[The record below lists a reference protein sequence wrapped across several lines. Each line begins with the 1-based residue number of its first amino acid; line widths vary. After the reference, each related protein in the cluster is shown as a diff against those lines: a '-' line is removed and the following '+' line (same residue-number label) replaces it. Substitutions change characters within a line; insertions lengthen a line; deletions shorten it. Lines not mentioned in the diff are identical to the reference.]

1 MKWILMTFSIT
12 AAVWLNAC
20 NKNSE
25 DLKARPT
32 GSAKSAGGAEKVEGA
47 FLTSADATD
56 FNMTVPSRS
65 AANLVLS
72 GEKFYAMDIL
82 CTNTIVSGLPAEKAP
97 RLRLQGQS
105 QVLARESIVEPIPGR
120 EGEEP
125 KPLMN
130 LICKTKA
137 AALKPGTAPNATS
150 GTMPRSANL
159 TGPSAKA
166 GTAKNAAT
174 SGAMPEKSDEPLR
187 EDAALTTTDA
197 NGEKENAGAVPTAA
211 APTTTAPSKAA
222 PMTIPANVKTVDI
235 KSGEGTQLGGLFA
248 KDQTEPVQVNIACVE
263 NKAFTEASKALQA
276 TDGSAPDLVLS
287 VGSKI
292 LFMTELKTDGLSSF
306 ALISCLPNKN

>member
-1 MKWILMTFSIT
+1 MTFSIT

-25 DLKARPT
+25 ALKARST
-32 GSAKSAGGAEKVEGA
+32 GSAKAAGGAEKAEGA

-56 FNMTVPSRS
+56 FNMAVSSRS

-105 QVLARESIVEPIPGR
+105 QVLARENTVEPIPGR

-130 LICKTKA
+130 LICKTRA
-137 AALKPGTAPNATS
+137 AALKPGTAPKATS
-150 GTMPRSANL
+150 ATTPKSANL

-174 SGAMPEKSDEPLR
+174 SAAVPEKSDETLR
-187 EDAALTTTDA
+187 EDAALTATDA
-197 NGEKENAGAVPTAA
+197 NAEKENAGTVPTVA
-211 APTTTAPSKAA
+211 APTAPSKVA
-222 PMTIPANVKTVDI
+222 PMTIPTNVKTVDI
-235 KSGEGTQLGGLFA
+235 KSGEGTQLSGLFA

-263 NKAFTEASKALQA
+263 DKAFNEAGKALQA

-292 LFMTELKTDGLSSF
+292 LLMTELKTDGLSSF

>member
-1 MKWILMTFSIT
+1 MKWMLMTLSIT

-25 DLKARPT
+25 ALKARPT
-32 GSAKSAGGAEKVEGA
+32 GPAKSAGGAEKAEGA

-56 FNMTVPSRS
+56 FNMAVSSRS

-105 QVLARESIVEPIPGR
+105 QVLARESTVEPIPGR

-130 LICKTKA
+130 LICKTRA
-137 AALKPGTAPNATS
+137 AALKPGTAPKATS
-150 GTMPRSANL
+150 ATTPKSANL
-159 TGPSAKA
+159 AGGPSAKA
-166 GTAKNAAT
+166 GTAKNTAT

-187 EDAALTTTDA
+187 EDAALTATEA
-197 NGEKENAGAVPTAA
+197 NAEKENAGAMPTAA
-211 APTTTAPSKAA
+211 APTAPSKVA
-222 PMTIPANVKTVDI
+222 PMTIPTNVKTMDI

-263 NKAFTEASKALQA
+263 DKAFNEASKALQA

-292 LFMTELKTDGLSSF
+292 LLMTELKTDGLSSF